1 MIEQEGDDQHEGYRQ
16 QQPGLDE
23 ELPHDAPLRS
33 AHTAHHSNL
42 AATGVAAYPEG
53 AHHAQED
60 AEQGETR
67 QGVLQA
73 ELVGDTALHGI
84 VLAQLREFLQ
94 AVEIEVADGEL
105 RCHFLLETL
114 FEGRYVHT
122 RLQTDN
128 KIVPPRHIRASI
140 HFAVHG
146 DNERIRLLVVAVL
159 EVAEYTRYLQSILS
173 LVDFLSHGI
182 GRTEQALSQPFGDEC
197 LVFHLFRHL
206 DVTTRTGILHAIGMK
221 HIAAIGCHKAIR
233 LGMYE
238 TFPFVQRGGIGID
251 LRTAPR
257 VATRETLIAGDGP
270 TLHLGLLAHDAGKA
284 CVGHQIHRV
293 GSHVGVEVAV
303 RLVVHADVYHVKP
316 FGIVAPVDGTVG
328 GQYIDR
334 VDNSPKEE
342 TDDQQ
347 FQEYPAVLT
356 TLVP

>member
-1 MIEQEGDDQHEGYRQ
+1 M
-16 QQPGLDE
+16 
-23 ELPHDAPLRS
+23 
-33 AHTAHHSNL
+33 
-42 AATGVAAYPEG
+42 
-53 AHHAQED
+53 
-60 AEQGETR
+60 
-67 QGVLQA
+67 QA
-73 ELVGDTALHGI
+73 ELVGDTAFHGI
-84 VLAQLREFLQ
+84 GLAQLRKLLQ
-94 AVEIEVADGEL
+94 AVEVEVAYREL
-105 RCHFLLETL
+105 RRHFLLETL
-114 FEGRYVHT
+114 LESRYVHT
-122 RLQTDN
+122 RLQTDD
-128 KIVPPRHIRASI
+128 KIVPPRHILASV
-140 HFAVHG
+140 HFAVYG

-159 EVAEYTRYLQSILS
+159 EVTEHARYLQRLVA
-173 LVDFLSHGI
+173 LVDFLPHGI
-182 GRTEQALSQPFGDEC
+182 GRTEQALGQPFGDEC
-197 LVFHLFRHL
+197 LVLHLFRHL

-221 HIAAIGCHKAIR
+221 HIAAIGCHKTIS

-270 TLHLGLLAHDAGKA
+270 TLHLGLLAYDAGKA

-303 RLVVHADVYHVKP
+303 GLVVHADVYHVKP
-316 FGIVAPVDGTVG
+316 FGVIPSVDGTVG

-334 VDNSPKEE
+334 VDDGPKEE